1 MSTSETARGPSSVP
15 ELHVCTPDGRVF
27 RFVKTFHVGREQD
40 CEMRLQDSKVSR
52 RHLEVSFHD
61 GRWHIRDLSS
71 ANGVF
76 VNGQRVRTA
85 AVEGTLTASLGI
97 DGPSLLFESDPQARP
112 KKTPV
117 AAAATIQTPGSE
129 TKLLASYEERYF
141 GSGALQGQVGGRTMM
156 IRKAFEKVQKKQK
169 YRFMWV
175 AGALALAALGAAGY
189 AYYKHQQVKQQQ
201 ALALAFFYDMKALDV
216 AIANIE
222 KSLAQS
228 GDVRMKEQV
237 RSLRERRAQTES
249 TYDNYLKVLNLY
261 DARLSEEER
270 LILRVTR
277 RFGECELAAPT
288 DYMQEIKSYIQKWRS
303 TTRYEGAIKTATEMG
318 YTPRI
323 ADEFIKQNLPP
334 HFFYLAMQESSFNA
348 LASGPPTRW
357 GYAKGMWQ
365 FIPDTAGRYGL
376 TIGPLVSVP
385 KPDFRD
391 DRHDW
396 QKATVAAA
404 RYIKDIY
411 STDAQASG
419 LLVMASY
426 NWGEGHVIKL
436 VRSLPENPAERN
448 FWKLVERYKNR
459 VPPETYNYVFNIVAA
474 AVIGEDPRLFGFSFD
489 NPLGF
494 VETQG
499 THP

>member
-1 MSTSETARGPSSVP
+1 
-15 ELHVCTPDGRVF
+15 
-27 RFVKTFHVGREQD
+27 
-40 CEMRLQDSKVSR
+40 
-52 RHLEVSFHD
+52 
-61 GRWHIRDLSS
+61 
-71 ANGVF
+71 
-76 VNGQRVRTA
+76 
-85 AVEGTLTASLGI
+85 
-97 DGPSLLFESDPQARP
+97 LFELDPHGRP
-112 KKTPV
+112 RKTPV
-117 AAAATIQTPGSE
+117 AAAATVQTSGGE

-141 GSGALQGQVGGRTMM
+141 GSGAPQGQVGGRTMM

-169 YRFMWV
+169 HRFMWV
-175 AGALALAALGAAGY
+175 VGAMALAAIGAAGY

-216 AIANIE
+216 AIASIE
-222 KSLAQS
+222 KSLSQS
-228 GDVRMKEQV
+228 GDVQMKEQI
-237 RSLRERRAQTES
+237 RGLRERRRQTET

-261 DARLSEEER
+261 DAKLSEEDR

-288 DYMQEIKSYIQKWRS
+288 EYMQQIKSYIQKWRS
-303 TTRYEGAIKTATEMG
+303 TARFENAVKTATQMG
-318 YTPRI
+318 YTPKI

-348 LASGPPTRW
+348 VASGPPTRW

-365 FIPDTAGRYGL
+365 FIPDTGARYGL
-376 TIGPLVSVP
+376 TIGPLAGVP
-385 KPDFRD
+385 RPDLRD

-411 STDAQASG
+411 ATDAQASG

-426 NWGEGHVIKL
+426 NWGEGRVIKL
-436 VRSLPENPAERN
+436 VRSMPENPAERN
-448 FWKLVERYKNR
+448 FWKLIERYRER
-459 VPPETYNYVFNIVAA
+459 VPGETYDYVFNIVSA
-474 AVIGEDPRLFGFSFD
+474 AVIGEDPRLFGLSFD

-494 VETQG
+494 VEK
-499 THP
+499 